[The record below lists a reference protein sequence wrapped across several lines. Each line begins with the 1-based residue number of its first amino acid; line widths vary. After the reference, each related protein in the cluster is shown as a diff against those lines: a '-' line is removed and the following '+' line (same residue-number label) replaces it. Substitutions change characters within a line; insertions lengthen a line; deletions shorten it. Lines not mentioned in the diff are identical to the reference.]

1 MMSSPKSTSKRF
13 SKGSLR
19 QKCVVGVIF
28 LSLICVIGVIAYKFW
43 RQDPPPTMIEYYPIS
58 VNWEEVGKQL
68 TFSLDSA
75 TAELYNYTL
84 KGCKVT
90 SITPYAEEALKGAF
104 HYIRLSYRGVLV
116 QGEEDHCNQSREIR
130 IVAYARLQL
139 SQVRP
144 VVMFQLT
151 SVDVGEIIE
160 IENKDT
166 LTKMM
171 IEKVREAIRSQME
184 RLTFTVTE
192 TLPMDGKNYLFTPL
206 PNPAIEIIDVPFV
219 RENGGDQ

>member
-1 MMSSPKSTSKRF
+1 MISPSQTNLKRF
-13 SKGSLR
+13 FNDLR
-19 QKCVVGVIF
+19 GQKRVVGVTF
-28 LSLICVIGVIAYKFW
+28 LLLACLIGVIVYWF
-43 RQDPPPTMIEYYPIS
+43 RRVPPLPQQVEWYPVP

-75 TAELYNYTL
+75 AMEKKKFALNE
-84 KGCKVT
+84 CKV
-90 SITPYAEEALKGAF
+90 SSLVPYAEEALKGTF

-116 QGEEDHCNQSREIR
+116 QGEEEHRNQSREIR

-166 LTKMM
+166 LTKAI
-171 IEKVREAIRSQME
+171 IENVREAVRSQME
-184 RLTFTVTE
+184 CLTFTVTE
-192 TLPMDGKNYLFTPL
+192 TLPTDGKNYLFTPL